1 MGPSS
6 RFQRLGKPVFAPKVS
21 LVEFEKALDVCRD
34 EIPPSFLEEF
44 HSRISLYSQDERN
57 KWLEMVLKGRW
68 PECASKARGIKLM
81 SYFGAVRAHEDI
93 CLFGV
98 YDSSLQAY
106 YDPGNEVYSWVL
118 ANVWPEALP
127 FMSPEKRGDVVEA
140 LLGMC
145 WFMSHPE
152 KSLRN
157 PASPLALDVY
167 AAVDLVIRYIHDN
180 WDVRDIRQHDVMM
193 CYRARCTSLSL

>member
-1 MGPSS
+1 M
-6 RFQRLGKPVFAPKVS
+6 
-21 LVEFEKALDVCRD
+21 
-34 EIPPSFLEEF
+34 
-44 HSRISLYSQDERN
+44 
-57 KWLEMVLKGRW
+57 
-68 PECASKARGIKLM
+68 
-81 SYFGAVRAHEDI
+81 GAVKAHEDI
-93 CLFGV
+93 CQFGV

-152 KSLRN
+152 RYLKT
-157 PASPLALDVY
+157 PAFHWALYVH
-167 AAVDLVIRYIHDN
+167 AALDLVIRYIDDN
-180 WDVRDIRQHDVMM
+180 WDVRHTLVVDT
-193 CYRARCTSLSL
+193 AAP